1 MIDIKHLREAP
12 DLYRQASIQ
21 KRLAVDIDA
30 LLAMDAEH
38 RRLLTDRQ
46 NLVAEKNRIGKQIGQ
61 LAGRLKKADAETQAT
76 LRDDMAD
83 LQKRPAEIKKQEQVI
98 ELRLAELEPQ
108 LEDLLL
114 RVPQPPDEG
123 VPIGKDDEDNVELR
137 TWGTVPS
144 FGFTPLD
151 HVALGAKL
159 GIIDIERGVKLA
171 GTRSYVLRGAGM
183 RLHQA
188 VLQLALDMM
197 VERGFEPMSIP
208 TIVRQDAM
216 QGTGY
221 LPAGRDQCYVLEQED
236 PTLFLVGTA
245 EVSLTAY
252 HMDEVLE
259 ETDLPRRYVAW
270 SSCFRREAGTY
281 GKDTSGLYRIHQFEK
296 VEQVIV
302 CRGDVEES
310 IRWHEQILANAE
322 AVLQALEL
330 PYRVVHVCTGDLG
343 MGQAAKF
350 DIETWMPSRKS
361 YGETHSASRFYEF
374 QARRL
379 KLRCRDAEGQLR
391 FCHTLNNTVIASPRI
406 LIPLLEINQNEDG
419 SVTVPAVL
427 RSYLG
432 GLERIEP

>member
-310 IRWHEQILANAE
+310 IHWHEQILANAE

-419 SVTVPAVL
+419 SVTVPAAL

>member
-123 VPIGKDDEDNVELR
+123 VPLGKDDEDNVELR

-419 SVTVPAVL
+419 SITVPAAL